1 MRRRDR
7 LFLAGYFGDEAVPDA
22 AIAVFMLLVT
32 LDNWARIA
40 VESPHAG
47 VVLRAAGTA
56 AERSLRRD
64 VSHLVSVLR

>member
-1 MRRRDR
+1 MGRRAE
-7 LFLAGYFGDEAVPDA
+7 LFLAGYFGGGAVPDS

-40 VESPHAG
+40 AEAPPAG
-47 VVLRAAGTA
+47 IVRRAARTA
-56 AERSLRRD
+56 AGRSLRRD

>member
-1 MRRRDR
+1 MSRRAR
-7 LFLAGYFGDEAVPDA
+7 LFLAGYFGEGAVPDP

-40 VESPHAG
+40 AEPPQAG
-47 VVLRAAGTA
+47 IVRRALRTA

-64 VSHLVSVLR
+64 VSHLISVLR